1 MSATYHYQSYHT
13 STPRK
18 NRYRSKNFRNNLHFK
33 QENDQWLTPFLEQTY
48 QLFAPLFNPDD
59 ELEQNRTIDRY
70 YLNETNLDKDFDKS
84 AKKLIPDFI
93 LRFIR
98 LMLKIIFFF
107 IKKSVTTTLAL
118 TRKIIR
124 FVKQTTERQVV
135 IIFEKLFES
144 G

>member
-18 NRYRSKNFRNNLHFK
+18 NRYRSKNFRNSLHFK

-59 ELEQNRTIDRY
+59 ELEQNRIIDRY
-70 YLNETNLDKDFDKS
+70 YFNETNLDKDFDKS
-84 AKKLIPDFI
+84 AKKLIPD
-93 LRFIR
+93 LY
-98 LMLKIIFFF
+98 
-107 IKKSVTTTLAL
+107 
-118 TRKIIR
+118 
-124 FVKQTTERQVV
+124 FV
-135 IIFEKLFES
+135 LF